1 MEQVVQTKIESY
13 ILKLKKNLSNLPQSE
28 IDDVVNEIRS
38 HIFDSLE
45 LDNSISKLDEVLKK
59 IGNPKDYANSIIDQ
73 YISNSFKKGSFKE
86 NFKLLLYRMKFPFF
100 ITMFIYLGILFLN
113 AFYLYSEKLDILT
126 SSILVLL
133 LLPSFIITI
142 LPIGILYSLPWAY
155 YAMAKTDSNNPI
167 KSWKLWK
174 LILLVSIMSTFFSAF
189 IFEMVSPSINSKSN
203 EVYINSAVRKNNDL
217 KFDNKKTISE
227 MSFFEGKKYVDL
239 LPEGEKKN
247 QEIFNL
253 YSHKIAIYLFNFIIP
268 IFCVVLGIIMT
279 SELFNNTY
287 LVVSCGFFIPFLL
300 YFGSTQIPTTLDY
313 PIWQAFSSDIILLKT
328 TLFMLLGAFLKKEK
342 NLVK

>member
-13 ILKLKKNLSNLPQSE
+13 ILKLKKNLRNLPQSE

-38 HIFDSLE
+38 HLFDSLE
-45 LDNSISKLDEVLKK
+45 SDNSISKLEAVLKK
-59 IGNPKDYANSIIDQ
+59 LGSPKDYANSILEE

-86 NFKLLLYRMKFPFF
+86 NFKILLYRIKFPFF
-100 ITMFIYLGILFLN
+100 ITMIAYSSMLFIN
-113 AFYLYSEKLDILT
+113 AYYLYAEHLDVL
-126 SSILVLL
+126 SSLEISLLSLPNYAMLVL
-133 LLPSFIITI
+133 
-142 LPIGILYSLPWAY
+142 PISILYSLPWAY

-174 LILLVSIMSTFFSAF
+174 LIFLVSIISTFFSVF
-189 IFEMVSPSINSKSN
+189 VFEVLAPPINSKIT
-203 EVYINSAVRKNNDL
+203 EIYINSSIKKDNTV
-217 KFDNKKTISE
+217 KFENKKTISE
-227 MSFFEGKKYVDL
+227 MSFLEGKKYVDL
-239 LPEGEKKN
+239 LPEGENKN

-279 SELFNNTY
+279 SELFNNSY
-287 LVVSCGFFIPFLL
+287 LVISSGLFLPFLL
-300 YFGSTQIPTTLDY
+300 YFDSTQIPKTLDY
-313 PIWQAFSSDIILLKT
+313 PIWQAFSADITLLKI

-342 NLVK
+342 NLIK

>member
-1 MEQVVQTKIESY
+1 MDQVVQTKIESY
-13 ILKLKKNLSNLPQSE
+13 ILKLKKNLRNLPQTE

-45 LDNSISKLDEVLKK
+45 LDNSVSKLDAVLRK
-59 IGNPKDYANSIIDQ
+59 IGNPKDYANLIIDQ

-86 NFKLLLYRMKFPFF
+86 NFKILLYRMKFPFF
-100 ITMFIYLGILFLN
+100 ITMFIYLGVFSLN
-113 AFYLYSEKLDILT
+113 LVYMYSENLGVSST
-126 SSILVLL
+126 SILILL
-133 LLPSFIITI
+133 ALPSYVIAI

-155 YAMAKTDSNNPI
+155 YAMAKTNSNNPI

-174 LILLVSIMSTFFSAF
+174 LILLVSILSTFFSVF
-189 IFEMVSPSINSKSN
+189 ISEIIQPPINSKSI
-203 EVYINSAVRKNNDL
+203 EIYINSAVRKNNDL
-217 KFDNKKTISE
+217 KFYNKKTIHE

-239 LPEGEKKN
+239 LPEGQKKN
-247 QEIFNL
+247 QEIFTL
-253 YSHKIAIYLFNFIIP
+253 YSSKIAMYLFNFIIP

-287 LVVSCGFFIPFLL
+287 LVVSCGYFLPFLL
-300 YFGSTQIPTTLDY
+300 YFGSSQIPTTLDY
-313 PIWQAFSSDIILLKT
+313 PIWQAFSSDIILLKI